1 MSPRG
6 RRGPPWR
13 QHAPPPWWPNDE
25 PWPPH
30 GPPWRHRRRDIR
42 RRFAIFFGV
51 LFLLLA
57 IPVIAAFHA
66 TTSQWGN
73 DRDGP
78 PFPWFVPFFWLGLI
92 LLIVWTV
99 RRLRRT
105 IDPLADVME
114 AAARVA
120 EGDYTVRV
128 QADGPGDVRH
138 LIEAF
143 NTMTIRLQAN
153 EQQRTHLF
161 SDIAHELRTPLSV
174 VHGTI
179 EGMLDGV
186 YPKDDEHLAPM
197 LDHTRVIARLLNDL
211 QTIATAEA
219 GTLQLYREP
228 TDLAALIGDVAAAF
242 APVAALDGIQL
253 TTDLTTTPELEIDP
267 VRIRQVLDNLVANAL
282 RYTTGGGHIALSLR
296 ETDEGI
302 AIEVRDTGRG
312 MTPEEVGRMFERFA
326 KSADSGG
333 SGLGLAIA
341 KSLVDAHGGTITGT
355 SQPGKGTTVTI
366 TLPAGATR

>member
-1 MSPRG
+1 M
-6 RRGPPWR
+6 
-13 QHAPPPWWPNDE
+13 
-25 PWPPH
+25 
-30 GPPWRHRRRDIR
+30 
-42 RRFAIFFGV
+42 
-51 LFLLLA
+51 LFVFLA
-57 IPVIAAFHA
+57 IPAILAFHA

-78 PFPWFVPFFWLGLI
+78 PFPWFVPFFWIGF
-92 LLIVWTV
+92 LLLVVWTV

-105 IDPLADVME
+105 IGPLAEVME

-120 EGDYTVRV
+120 DGDYTVRV

-153 EQQRTHLF
+153 ERQRTHLF

-211 QTIATAEA
+211 QTISTAEA

-228 TDLAALIGDVAAAF
+228 TDLAAVIADVAAAF
-242 APVAALDGIQL
+242 TPTATKDGVEL
-253 TTDLTTTPELEIDP
+253 RTDLATIPEMEIDP

-282 RYTTGGGHIALSLR
+282 RYTPEGGHVALSLR
-296 ETDEGI
+296 QTTGGI

-355 SQPGKGTTVTI
+355 SQPGTGTTVTI
-366 TLPAGATR
+366 TLPATTR